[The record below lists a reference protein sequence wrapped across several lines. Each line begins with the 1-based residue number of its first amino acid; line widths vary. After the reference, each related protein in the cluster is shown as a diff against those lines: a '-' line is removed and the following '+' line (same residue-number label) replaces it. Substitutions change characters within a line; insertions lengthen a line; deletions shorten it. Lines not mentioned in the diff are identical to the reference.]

1 MDRLNPRVAPL
12 HSPAHPAVI
21 RLIHTTVRSAREHG
35 RWVGVCGEMAGDPA
49 LIPLLVGLGVDEL
62 SVTPA
67 LIPAAKHLLRRLR
80 RSEAVVMAERA
91 LSCSK
96 ASEVLELSRTL
107 ARSVAPEL
115 FSGGE

>member
-1 MDRLNPRVAPL
+1 
-12 HSPAHPAVI
+12 
-21 RLIHTTVRSAREHG
+21 
-35 RWVGVCGEMAGDPA
+35 
-49 LIPLLVGLGVDEL
+49 
-62 SVTPA
+62 
-67 LIPAAKHLLRRLR
+67 
-80 RSEAVVMAERA
+80 MAERA